1 LRISTDVFVLRV
13 RMERVT
19 TKRMLAGFLVV
30 IILLAVLAWFVD
42 WDSVIELIRGVKPW
56 YLVLASMC
64 LILGFLAY
72 AERWYLLMEKRA
84 SYIPT
89 FHAANAGNLV
99 NTLLPLRPGDAARIV
114 LLGGG
119 QELSLALVTSSIV
132 VERWFEQIMRLVAI
146 GGAML
151 FGMGMNV
158 SIISIAG
165 VILMMIGVYM
175 FMLLMINKRDTF
187 LSVVPQWISRIPRI
201 SESSVREGLENL
213 IDGFSGVS
221 SPRYLMMLLVWSV
234 ITWGLFW
241 GFHYLSFIALG
252 VDSSD
257 QTMLAITLGAL
268 AFVPPSAATLP
279 GIYQISMVV
288 PLALVGYDENL
299 LTSYALVLNSLEL
312 FWILLLGIW
321 GVLQSGYSIR
331 SVLSRRSEA

>member
-1 LRISTDVFVLRV
+1 
-13 RMERVT
+13 MEGVT
-19 TKRMLAGFLVV
+19 TKRLLAGLLVV
-30 IILLAVLAWFVD
+30 LVLLAALAWFVD
-42 WDSVIELIRGVKPW
+42 WNSVIDLLRGINPW
-56 YLVLASMC
+56 YLVIASLC

-72 AERWYLLMEKRA
+72 AQRWYLLMEKRA
-84 SYIPT
+84 HYKPT

-119 QELSLALVTSSIV
+119 QKLSLALVTSSIV

-151 FGMGMNV
+151 FGMGMTV
-158 SIISIAG
+158 SIASIVG
-165 VILMMIGVYM
+165 MILFMIAVYM
-175 FMLLMINKRDTF
+175 FMLWMIYKRDAF
-187 LSVVPQWISRIPRI
+187 LSVVPRWIARLPKIT
-201 SESSVREGLENL
+201 ESSVRDGLGNL

-221 SPRYLMMLLVWSV
+221 SPRYLMLLLVWSV

-241 GFHYLSFIALG
+241 VFHYLAFLALG
-252 VDSSD
+252 VDVSE

-312 FWILLLGIW
+312 IWILVLGVW

-331 SVLSRRSEA
+331 SVLSRQSET